1 MRERVCRQVTVS
13 IKIEV
18 VVRTHA
24 IIWASLTPAELK
36 LHSTHSDVLLG
47 GLDGLLLVLLLFDA
61 AVDLDSELGA
71 VHCGDEPGGLGEE
84 VAHLLEG
91 PLGRLGE
98 DGPEEDCIGEV
109 ADLQHVSKDHSA
121 RA

>member
-1 MRERVCRQVTVS
+1 MACRKVTVS

-18 VVRTHA
+18 VIRIHA
-24 IIWASLTPAELK
+24 MIWTSLTPAELK
-36 LHSTHSDVLLG
+36 LHSTRSDVLLG
-47 GLDGLLLVLLLFDA
+47 GLDGLLFLLLLLYA
-61 AVDLDSELGA
+61 AVDLDGELGA
-71 VHCGDEPGGLGEE
+71 VHGGDEPGGLCEE

-98 DGPEEDCIGEV
+98 DGPEEDGVGEV
-109 ADLQHVSKDHSA
+109 ADLQPVSTDHSA